1 MDIKLYNEV
10 SWGGNKLAPIVDAA
24 LESMNLNYRYELI
37 ENPKILAEMGI
48 TNTPAMVVNGNIVIQ
63 GRVPNV
69 LEMIDIL
76 EKAFSD

>member
-69 LEMIDIL
+69 LEMINIL
-76 EKAFSD
+76 EKAFND